1 MLYWQQNLYSLFSLS
16 SFFSLPDH
24 SQKVKN
30 QELTKCLGISQYHIT
45 ALTSGARRNSSKWN
59 THTPTQRSKNS
70 FIFPTTD
77 TNKEIWEEKLEGS
90 HLFE

>member
-1 MLYWQQNLYSLFSLS
+1 ME
-16 SFFSLPDH
+16 
-24 SQKVKN
+24 
-30 QELTKCLGISQYHIT
+30 QEEIQASEI
-45 ALTSGARRNSSKWN
+45 N
-59 THTPTQRSKNS
+59 THTPTHRSKNS